1 MEVLT
6 RQSVANSIIM
16 ENLSELHALREA
28 VRFYESKYGQ
38 SLEHFE
44 RSLSEQEEDFQRF
57 DDYIDWKGA
66 ARAACELEKRIK
78 ELRRGH
84 FKVA

>member
-16 ENLSELHALREA
+16 ENLSELHALQEQIRVFEA
-28 VRFYESKYGQ
+28 KYGL
-38 SLEHFE
+38 SLEQFAQSFDRE
-44 RSLSEQEEDFQRF
+44 KEDFQKF
-57 DDYIDWKGA
+57 DDYIDWKGSVKA
-66 ARAACELEKRIK
+66 EHELQRRIE

-84 FKVA
+84 LKVA